1 MNLARTLIYVGL
13 GVAALGLAVFVLERS
28 GVKLFRLPGDI
39 VWRRRNTTVYFPI
52 VTSIVLSVLLTL
64 AFALFRRR

>member
-13 GVAALGLAVFVLERS
+13 GVAALGLLMFVLERS
-28 GVKLFRLPGDI
+28 GIKLFRLPGDI

>member
-13 GVAALGLAVFVLERS
+13 AVAALGLVMFVLERS
-28 GVKLFRLPGDI
+28 GIKLFRLPGDI